1 MPYETFTNM
10 VWRQAALNTNYLVVE
25 SIRIEESVVT
35 EVLIVSIVDG
45 AITVFVSVVIVVEES
60 VDVVESASLLQA
72 VKMAAIAK
80 TENNF
85 FIVFLVL
92 D

>member
-1 MPYETFTNM
+1 M